1 MANQQQTIRRIQAK
15 IDQQKWRWAKLVIL
29 AVFCLLSI
37 LLSSC
42 EISYTTVPT
51 LPADVQPSATLSPIP
66 TVTLIPT
73 LTPFPAP
80 TSIPPD
86 PLGTIGMDFTALL
99 CNADW
104 MNGSQH
110 LTPCPGPSADHSGGY
125 AMIHKDAI
133 EGYPTD
139 TPVVMMVANAGAFF
153 LRYPSFKVGMG
164 DRLRATL
171 LCATYAPCDVQFAL
185 EYYDAQGRY
194 YEFKKWD
201 YKTGE
206 QPIAIDVDLSALAGQ
221 KLDFVLALR
230 LFHTLQSPQHDN
242 GLWVAAHIYRPNR

>member
-1 MANQQQTIRRIQAK
+1 MANKEKLSVLQNGRGGRRK
-15 IDQQKWRWAKLVIL
+15 SSLSIL
-29 AVFCLLSI
+29 AILFLLFSV

-42 EISYTTVPT
+42 KVSYATVPST
-51 LPADVQPSATLSPIP
+51 PADLPPTATISAVP

-80 TSIPPD
+80 TSTPPD

-125 AMIHKDAI
+125 AVIYKEAI
-133 EGYPTD
+133 QGYATD
-139 TPVVMMVANAGAFF
+139 TPVVMMVANAGALF

-171 LCATYAPCDVQFAL
+171 LCAASAPCDVQFAL

-194 YEFKKWD
+194 FEFMKWD

-206 QPIAIDVDLSALAGQ
+206 PPIVVDADLSALAGQ

-230 LFHTLQSPQHDN
+230 LFHALQSPQHDN
-242 GLWVAAHIYRPNR
+242 GLWVAPHIYRPR